1 MKRLLR
7 SEKRIIAGICGGVGN
22 YLNLDPNV
30 VRIITVILTILT
42 GGGALLVYLVAWLL
56 LKNEESS
63 EP

>member
-7 SEKRIIAGICGGVGN
+7 SQKRIIAGICGGIGD
-22 YLNLDPNV
+22 YLNLDHNV

-56 LKNEESS
+56 LRNEESS

>member
-42 GGGALLVYLVAWLL
+42 GGGALLVYLIAWLL